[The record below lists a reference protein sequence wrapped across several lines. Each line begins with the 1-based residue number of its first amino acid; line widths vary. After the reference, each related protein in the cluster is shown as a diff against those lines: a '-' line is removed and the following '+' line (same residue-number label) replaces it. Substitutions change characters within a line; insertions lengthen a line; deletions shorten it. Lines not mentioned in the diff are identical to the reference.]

1 MVDVLPHQL
10 KTLLRDYRDTW
21 SASNSTAQQKRDRR
35 RAAMFYYLTPTIAA
49 VVFVF
54 WRVELTNTTPFLT
67 ALSVFTALLFGLL
80 ILVFNTAITLRK
92 DGNSLKNAHD
102 IARTIQDL
110 RATVTY
116 SIAVAIVLIVA
127 LSLGTSVMVTDPLPK
142 GSAVNAP
149 APVPHL
155 PWCWTPTF
163 VWLAVH
169 LLLNIAKI
177 LERVRTAFNYVS
189 R

>member
-21 SASNSTAQQKRDRR
+21 SASESIPQQRRDRR
-35 RAAMFYYLTPTIAA
+35 RAAIFYYLTPSIAA
-49 VVFVF
+49 VIFTF

-92 DGNSLKNAHD
+92 DGNSLQNAHD

-110 RATVTY
+110 RATIAY
-116 SIAVAIVLIVA
+116 SIAVAIVLVMA
-127 LSLGTSVMVTDPLPK
+127 LSLSTLGMVTDPLSK
-142 GSAVNAP
+142 GSAANAP

-155 PWCWTPTF
+155 PWCWTPALI
-163 VWLAVH
+163 WLAVH
-169 LLLNIAKI
+169 FLLNIVKI

>member
-1 MVDVLPHQL
+1 MLPHQM

-21 SASNSTAQQKRDRR
+21 SASDSILQQKRDRR
-35 RAAMFYYLTPTIAA
+35 RAAMFYYLTPTGGAIVAM
-49 VVFVF
+49 F
-54 WRVELTNTTPFLT
+54 WRVELTNTAPFLT

-102 IARTIQDL
+102 IARIIQDL
-110 RATVTY
+110 RATITY
-116 SIAVAIVLIVA
+116 SIAVAIILVIV
-127 LSLGTSVMVTDPLPK
+127 LSLGTSAMITDPIPK
-142 GSAVNAP
+142 GSPAHTP

-155 PWCWTPTF
+155 HWGWTPAF
-163 VWLAVH
+163 IWLAVH

-177 LERVRTAFNYVS
+177 LERVRTAFNYMS